1 MKTIKELLTILLSE
15 YQDITQPNPLYSHTG
30 FGFTRMAEGAVKK
43 NQLTSEEKD
52 YLLNYMTDNKP
63 SSATNPLY
71 WWPSREV
78 TPRIEFINNLISKI
92 D

>member
-15 YQDITQPNPLYSHTG
+15 YQAITPPNPLYSHTG
-30 FGFTRMAEGAVKK
+30 FGFTRMVEGAVKK

-52 YLLNYMTDNKP
+52 YLLNYLTDNKP
-63 SSATNPLY
+63 IGVTPFY